1 MYGKKMQPGL
11 VSVMMPAFNAE
22 NYIAEAIESLL
33 RQSYATWEL
42 IVVND
47 GSTDR
52 TAAIVAQF
60 SDERIRLF
68 HQPNQGEAAAR
79 NTALDKAEGEY
90 LAYLDADDAYLPHH
104 LEVTVQH
111 LQSHPQTEGVY
122 TDGFYIDGQG
132 NQIQTLASRRR
143 GPFQGRVFAEAVR
156 GSDLFG
162 PPVCVVLRR
171 EPVLR
176 YQLRYDTNIVI
187 GPDWDFFVRYAEN
200 TSFAYLDQPTCL
212 YRVHQSN
219 ITTQIKSDRRALEL
233 AKCRLKAIKLTGFGD
248 CPVDVRAQVFYDLLV
263 NLLRTVPPKQA
274 EVLTWAEFTD
284 LPAAQQAWI
293 LRIMAS
299 KAIARGEQHPYLEEW
314 FRRSLELAPED
325 WRGRLVASLY
335 RISPRLCRLVLRARA
350 ARQVDSYYLPPFAD
364 LRIARSA

>member
-1 MYGKKMQPGL
+1 MRPGL

-22 NYIAEAIESLL
+22 PYIAEAIESLL
-33 RQSYATWEL
+33 QQRYAAWEL

-47 GSTDR
+47 GSTDH
-52 TAAIVAQF
+52 TAEIVAQF
-60 SDERIRLF
+60 ADERIRLF

-79 NTALDKAEGEY
+79 NKALDQAEGEY
-90 LAYLDADDAYLPHH
+90 LAFLDADDAYLPHH
-104 LEVTVQH
+104 LEVTVQY
-111 LQSHPQTEGVY
+111 LQAHSQTDGVY

-132 NQIQTLASRRR
+132 NRIQTLASRRR
-143 GPFQGRVFAEAVR
+143 GPYQDQVFAEAVR

-171 EPVLR
+171 EPILR
-176 YQLRYDTNIVI
+176 YQLRYDTNIII

-200 TSFAYLDQPTCL
+200 SAFGYLNQHTCL
-212 YRVHQSN
+212 YRVHQTN

-233 AKCRLKAIKLTGFGD
+233 AKCRMKAIKLSGFRN

-263 NLLRTVPPKQA
+263 NLLRTVPQKQA
-274 EVLTWAEFTD
+274 EILTWVEFSE

-299 KAIARGEQHPYLEEW
+299 KAVSRGEQHNQLQAW
-314 FRRSLELAPED
+314 FRRSLELDPGN
-325 WRGRLVASLY
+325 WRGRLVAGLY
-335 RISPRLCRLVLRARA
+335 RLSPSLCRLVLRARA
-350 ARQVDSYYLPPFAD
+350 ARQVDPYYLPPFAD